1 MNIEEAYQAM
11 LQGNQVAHESYD
23 KDEFNWMEYNQIHDE
38 NGYYWGLKGDEPWN
52 MRVENDWFKE
62 GWVICNDRKK
72 RKKYR

>member
-1 MNIEEAYQAM
+1 M

-23 KDEFNWMEYNQIHDE
+23 KDEFNWMERNKIHDVI
-38 NGYYWGLKGDEPWN
+38 GYYWGLKGDEPWN

-72 RKKYR
+72 RKKYN

>member
-23 KDEFNWMEYNQIHDE
+23 EDEFNWMEHNQIFDE
-38 NGYYWGLKGDEPWN
+38 NRYHWGLKGDTPCN

-62 GWVICNDRKK
+62 GWVICNDRKR
-72 RKKYR
+72 RKKYN